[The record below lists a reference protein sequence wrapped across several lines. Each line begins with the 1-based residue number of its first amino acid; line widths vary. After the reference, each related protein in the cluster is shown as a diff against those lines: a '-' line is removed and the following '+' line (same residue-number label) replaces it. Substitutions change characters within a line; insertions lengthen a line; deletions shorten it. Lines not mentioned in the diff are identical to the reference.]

1 MKKIMLFIVCIWFC
15 YSAVLFGIT
24 EKFILDHYIE
34 LQDEFDVQKYFP
46 NFGHGINR
54 LAKITLRNN
63 TLDGFTV
70 TVHSQNQGN
79 LSANSAF
86 QGETNIPY
94 SVSLEKVSGDV
105 GEGIVENL
113 YPDIQ
118 TYADPIEVFSTN
130 IVQSSP
136 SQLSLVLYLTIQDSG
151 NALKMAGDYT
161 DTLFINYTDN

>member
-1 MKKIMLFIVCIWFC
+1 MKKIMLFVLCIWLC
-15 YSAVLFGIT
+15 SYVALFGKT
-24 EKFILDHYIE
+24 ERFILDHYIE
-34 LQDEFDVQKYFP
+34 LRDEFDVQKYFP
-46 NFGHGINR
+46 NFRNGINR

-63 TLDGFTV
+63 TLDGYTV

-94 SVSLEKVSGDV
+94 SVSFEKVSGDV

-113 YPDIQ
+113 FPDIQ
-118 TYADPIEVFSTN
+118 TFSDPVEVFSTN

-136 SQLSLVLYLTIQDSG
+136 SQLSLILYLTIQDTG